1 MDVQEVFKYIDELI
15 MAQTGKQLD
24 TLQLAIL
31 KGVLKGQKY
40 KDIAEEYNCTPGHAK
55 DEAYELWGILSKTLG
70 EDVNRANVRA
80 RIERIVIKNSP
91 SLQFPNS
98 FNINF
103 CSNSTP
109 TSKTYT
115 PEDLELVGGDNTSDN
130 TKNYPTKNQENII
143 ENARRKAKL
152 ETVPHLAQMG
162 LTASQIAQALDLPL
176 AEVQELM
183 S

>member
-15 MAQTGKQLD
+15 MAKTGKQLD

-31 KGVLKGQKY
+31 KGVLNGQKY

-80 RIERIVIKNSP
+80 IIERIVIKNSQN
-91 SLQFPNS
+91 LQFPNS
-98 FNINF
+98 FNINY

-115 PEDLELVGGDNTSDN
+115 PEDLELVGGNN
-130 TKNYPTKNQENII
+130 TKNYPTQNQEYII

-162 LTASQIAQALDLPL
+162 LTAAQIAQALDLPL

>member
-15 MAQTGKQLD
+15 MEKTGKQLD

-31 KGVLKGQKY
+31 KGVLNGKKY

-55 DEAYELWGILSKTLG
+55 DEAYELWRILSKTLG
-70 EDVNRANVRA
+70 EDVNRANMRA
-80 RIERIVIKNSP
+80 TIERIIIKNPRNFKSP
-91 SLQFPNS
+91 NSS

-115 PEDLELVGGDNTSDN
+115 PEDLELVGGDNTKISPI
-130 TKNYPTKNQENII
+130 KKQEDII
-143 ENARRKAKL
+143 ENAKRKAKL

-162 LTASQIAQALDLPL
+162 LTAAQIAQALDLPL